1 MREWHTI
8 RGIVE
13 VKREEKVMRREIYEN
28 IIGTLIGI
36 AMLAAVF
43 AIIIAFFFG
52 GKTSGTEVSQPVK
65 AASAKSDT
73 SSKKDISIFN
83 KNSPIHRSWKS
94 EPAGDMNL
102 WLRMTDVGKPYDDEE
117 SDADDVSDNSDY
129 SESAENTAD
138 TPVLEK
144 FDGYRVSVKARS
156 DRYRRF
162 KSKEFFIPADY
173 LANIDYTQA
182 NVYTIYKPE
191 ESSVYSKN
199 MYLCVVAPS
208 DCEYIRAGGQTV
220 TAQNCEM
227 YIKKAGILKFSV
239 CVFEA
244 DRDTDIYA
252 NGYIKMYDTKGDVH
266 NLIPDRYG
274 A

>member
-1 MREWHTI
+1 
-8 RGIVE
+8 
-13 VKREEKVMRREIYEN
+13 MRREIYEN
-28 IIGTLIGI
+28 IIGTLLGI

-43 AIIIAFFFG
+43 AVIIVFFFG
-52 GKTSGTEVSQPVK
+52 GKTSKTKVSQLVK
-65 AASAKSDT
+65 AASAKSDI
-73 SSKKDISIFN
+73 SVKKDMSIFN
-83 KNSPIHRSWKS
+83 RNNSIHRSWKS
-94 EPAGDMNL
+94 ELAGDMKL
-102 WLRMTDVGKPYDDEE
+102 WLRMTDVGKTYDDEE
-117 SDADDVSDNSDY
+117 SDSGDVSDNSDY
-129 SESAENTAD
+129 SESDENSED
-138 TPVLEK
+138 IPVLQK

-208 DCEYIRAGGQTV
+208 DCEYIRVGGQTV

-239 CVFEA
+239 CVFET
-244 DRDTDIYA
+244 DNDTDIYA
-252 NGYIKMYDTKGDVH
+252 NGYIKMYDTKGEMH